1 MTSLRSRVLAGLG
14 WSGATQAAV
23 QFFQFGFSIALARVL
38 IPADFGLVG
47 MVAVFT
53 GFASSLGDLGL
64 GASLIQKPSL
74 SERHFNSVF
83 WLNLAVGFV
92 LTALFVVTAPL
103 VAKFYGEP
111 RLVAV
116 TVALAFSFFV
126 GSLSGVHGALLSKSI
141 DFRARFRIESI
152 SVVVAGGAALLLAL
166 AGAGVWSLVG
176 QALMMSATRTAMSW
190 RLVRWRPTWSFD
202 AAAVGELMHFARHLV
217 AFSTVIYWENNIEKM
232 VIGRAIGSSP
242 LGAYSFAE
250 RLMRIPSTNITGTAG
265 GVMFPA
271 LSLIQADVEL
281 VKRAYLRSTRL
292 IATLTFPAMMGMLV
306 LAEPLILTSVG
317 EKWRASINLLQ
328 LLCVAGLAQSV
339 YNTAGWLYLSRGR
352 PELLLRASVYA
363 LLARAAGVLI
373 GIRWGI
379 LGIVYGYVVGVYA
392 CVLYTTWASAGRL
405 VGLRMRDLLRNVSG
419 PFVCAAGMALV
430 VALIDHWL
438 GAGQPSWLRVA
449 IGAPAG
455 VAVYASLVRLV
466 WNTGWDEMRQVL
478 GDIFGPG
485 RRPEVVASRKSQ
497 VNS

>member
-23 QFFQFGFSIALARVL
+23 QLFQFGFSIALARVL

-74 SERHFNSVF
+74 SERHLDSVF
-83 WLNLAVGFV
+83 WLNVAVGAV
-92 LTALFVVTAPL
+92 LASLFGLTAPL
-103 VAKFYGEP
+103 VARFYGEP
-111 RLVAV
+111 RLV
-116 TVALAFSFFV
+116 TLTTALAFSFLL

-141 DFRARFRIESI
+141 DFRARFRIESV
-152 SVVVAGGAALLLAL
+152 SVVVSGSAALLLAL

-176 QALMMSATRTAMSW
+176 QALVMSATRTAMSW
-190 RLVRWRPTWSFD
+190 RLVRWRPAWSFD
-202 AAAVGELMHFARHLV
+202 AAAVRELLHFARHLV
-217 AFSTVIYWENNIEKM
+217 AFSTVVYWENNLEKM

-250 RLMRIPSTNITGTAG
+250 RMMRIPSTNITGTAG

-271 LSLIQADVEL
+271 LSLIQADIES

-306 LAEPLILTSVG
+306 LAEPLILSLVG

-328 LLCVAGLAQSV
+328 LLCVAGIAQSV
-339 YNTAGWLYLSRGR
+339 YNTSGWLYLSRGR
-352 PELLLRASVYA
+352 PELLLRSSIYA

-379 LGIVYGYVVGVYA
+379 LGIVYGYVVGVYG

-405 VGLRMRDLLRNVSG
+405 IGLRMRDLLRNVSG
-419 PFVCAAGMALV
+419 PFFCAAGMALI
-430 VALIDHWL
+430 VALIEREL
-438 GAGQPSWLRVA
+438 RSGQPSWIRVA

-455 VAVYASLVRLV
+455 VVVYVSLVRLV
-466 WNTGWDEMRQVL
+466 WNRGWDEMLQLLR
-478 GDIFGPG
+478 DIF
-485 RRPEVVASRKSQ
+485 RPRQGSEEAVVTSR
-497 VNS
+497 